1 MISGRKQ
8 SRSAAA
14 MRAHAEPK
22 KRYTGFQKLCFAFLF
37 AVFALPQYFGIPLPG
52 FALTAQRIMLVCLFV
67 AIFVI
72 RGRRDSF
79 FISNTGPMGGH
90 ALIAS
95 PFIFVC
101 LGTAIFR
108 SDPKS
113 FLNFFMDAFL
123 PMLLMVYMATNV
135 FTLKELL
142 KFFKVI
148 LIVVCVMCYLDALVL
163 HRNPY
168 DFIHTIKSVEG
179 GSTWRAGSYRT
190 AAMASHPIGLG
201 MYFLLTTPLLC
212 VEDDGRS
219 ANIAKNWGSLLLVCG
234 AVLLTGSRSPQLL
247 FAFELV
253 ILFLLT
259 EKSVKRVV
267 FPYLLV
273 FGTVLVLLIV
283 LLHNEGHVRRY
294 VILNLYQL
302 IDAVFG
308 TELVLDEFGYW
319 QWALNVSSTEYRDVL
334 PLLLFSTDYDPLL
347 GAGIT
352 GAASLGTIVVGGGK
366 VASIDNFYVL
376 QYLRFAWPG
385 LISTVLMFVY
395 MAVQCFFGAHKR
407 ASAVCKGMVISLLLY
422 FINLW
427 FVADLGTFKYAFTL
441 FGLAYVYSKGM
452 GLSQKELSAKE
463 NEKVDESLAEADAP
477 RRGAH
482 FLQRGPVPRHG

>member
-1 MISGRKQ
+1 M
-8 SRSAAA
+8 
-14 MRAHAEPK
+14 
-22 KRYTGFQKLCFAFLF
+22 
-37 AVFALPQYFGIPLPG
+37 
-52 FALTAQRIMLVCLFV
+52 
-67 AIFVI
+67 
-72 RGRRDSF
+72 
-79 FISNTGPMGGH
+79 
-90 ALIAS
+90 
-95 PFIFVC
+95 
-101 LGTAIFR
+101 
-108 SDPKS
+108 
-113 FLNFFMDAFL
+113 

-234 AVLLTGSRSPQLL
+234 AVLLTGSRLPQLL
-247 FAFELV
+247 FASELV

-259 EKSVKRVV
+259 KKSVKRVV

-283 LLHNEGHVRRY
+283 LLHNEDHVRRY
-294 VILNLYQL
+294 VILNLYQV
-302 IDAVFG
+302 IDGLFG
-308 TELVLDEFGYW
+308 TQLTLDEFGYW
-319 QWALNVSSTEYRDVL
+319 QWVLNTSSTGYRDAL
-334 PLLLFSTDYDPLL
+334 PLLFFSDDYDPLL
-347 GAGIT
+347 GAGFT
-352 GAASLGTIVVGGGK
+352 GASSLGVIIVGGQR

-385 LISTVLMFVY
+385 LISTVLIFAY
-395 MAVQCFFGAHKR
+395 MVVRCIVGAFKKDGI
-407 ASAVCKGMVISLLLY
+407 VCKMLTFSFLMY
-422 FINLW
+422 FFNLW
-427 FVADLGTFKYAFTL
+427 YVADLGTFKYAFSI
-441 FGLAYVYSKGM
+441 FGLAYAYSKGVGFSQM
-452 GLSQKELSAKE
+452 AFSSGEGEIKDVGGVEGDRWCRGLIPG
-463 NEKVDESLAEADAP
+463 NEKW
-477 RRGAH
+477 G
-482 FLQRGPVPRHG
+482 